1 MPFSLSIVA
10 IILTYVWVF
19 EPTAEGAARVA
30 PAALVVSLTI
40 AHAVK
45 TGEWGFRKD
54 AFLPALLAAAW
65 TTVIGVAVILLA
77 GEFLGTLHP
86 RRAVGRS
93 ILSLLPWAAGQQF
106 ALQTV
111 VFHEACRWM
120 PRGAAI
126 IVAAGVFGIVHL
138 PNPLLAPL
146 TFASA
151 LVWCWIYSRHPNIL
165 PLAISHAAGTEAVQ
179 HAFDDDITGRL
190 RIGYAYVQFALGE

>member
-1 MPFSLSIVA
+1 VPFSLSIVA

-45 TGEWGFRKD
+45 TGEWGFRKE
-54 AFLPALLAAAW
+54 ALLPGLLAAAW

-77 GEFLGTLHP
+77 GELLGTLHP

-93 ILSLLPWAAGQQF
+93 ILSLLPWAGGQQF

-111 VFHEACRWM
+111 VLHEARRWM

-126 IVAAGVFGIVHL
+126 IVAAALFGIVHL

-165 PLAISHAAGTEAVQ
+165 PLAISHAVGTEAVQ

-190 RIGYAYVQFALGE
+190 RIGYAYVRFALGE